1 MLLLRSAFHW
11 APPWLATP
19 VCNTPLLFGFDSTPA
34 RQAASALL
42 VALPQVMED
51 GEAVSLLHTID
62 ASCTVLLR
70 IVSNLLQMRTLQRDG
85 ALPLAQPRV
94 FNLPNCVQRCVRV
107 VQALDCVPSRL
118 MWTGEYTPDP
128 PLPERVLGD
137 EAALTAC
144 LHNMLITSMLWLPQG
159 QPLHL
164 HIGAYV
170 AEGEEPK
177 EAVLPALAGVQLS
190 VTAQKAVQ
198 DSSSVAGASPRTFTL
213 RVSMM
218 APGRPLTAA
227 EVDAAFAPFSMLPVD
242 KGGGTG
248 LALFVARGTAA
259 TLGGEL
265 TVPTPRA
272 EGTLLAL
279 RVPLHVAEGD
289 TMPDFSTTEAAAA
302 AAAAAAEDAPVAP
315 APSSLPPLPPL
326 PQAEEVALTS
336 RMFECLLVNSDD
348 VFALC
353 HFTPVDPGDDTSEM
367 HVVIDYVS
375 PSVTWRLQFAQED
388 VVGRNLVDVCHPE
401 DRAAFLSALHLA
413 RSTGGHVNY
422 VHRNLRA
429 DGGEIWCHTS
439 GHCMGDSLVVVCRD
453 MRTNA
458 SVELALRSFTL
469 ATSHDMREPCNT
481 ILMAASV
488 LERRPCVAAH
498 EEVADLVG
506 AIRSACG
513 LLLGI
518 VGAPASALAWLWH
531 CGLPPLTP
539 QRRPQGMS

>member
-1 MLLLRSAFHW
+1 
-11 APPWLATP
+11 
-19 VCNTPLLFGFDSTPA
+19 V
-34 RQAASALL
+34 L

-94 FNLPNCVQRCVRV
+94 FNLPDCVQRCVRV
-107 VQALDCVPSRL
+107 VQMLDCVPSRL
-118 MWTGEYTPDP
+118 TWTGQYTPDP

-144 LHNMLITSMLWLPQG
+144 MHNMLITSMLWLPHG

-164 HIGAYV
+164 HIGAY
-170 AEGEEPK
+170 AEGEEPE
-177 EAVLPALAGVQLS
+177 EAVLPAGVQLS

-198 DSSSVAGASPRTFTL
+198 DSSSVAGASPRMFTL
-213 RVSMM
+213 RVSVTT
-218 APGRPLTAA
+218 PGRPLTGA
-227 EVDAAFAPFSMLPVD
+227 EVDAAFAPFSMLPAD

-272 EGTLLAL
+272 EGTLLML
-279 RVPLHVAEGD
+279 RVPLHVVEDDA
-289 TMPDFSTTEAAAA
+289 MPDFSTTE

-315 APSSLPPLPPL
+315 APSSSLPLPP
-326 PQAEEVALTS
+326 PPPGAEEVAMTS
-336 RMFECLLVNSDD
+336 RMFECLLINSDD

-353 HFTPVDPGDDTSEM
+353 HFTPVDPGDDTSELY
-367 HVVIDYVS
+367 VFIDYVS

-388 VVGRNLVDVCHPE
+388 VVGRNLLDVCHPE

-413 RSTGGHVNY
+413 HSTGGHVNY

-439 GHCMGDSLVVVCRD
+439 AHCMADSLVVVCRD

-458 SVELALRSFTL
+458 SVELALRSFML

-518 VGAPASALAWLWH
+518 VGAAASALAWLWH

>member
-1 MLLLRSAFHW
+1 M
-11 APPWLATP
+11 
-19 VCNTPLLFGFDSTPA
+19 
-34 RQAASALL
+34 QAAAALL
-42 VALPQVMED
+42 VALPQVTED

-94 FNLPNCVQRCVRV
+94 FNLPDCVRRCVHM

-118 MWTGEYTPDP
+118 TWMDEYTPDP

-144 LHNMLITSMLWLPQG
+144 LHNMLITSMLWLPHG
-159 QPLHL
+159 PLHL

-170 AEGEEPK
+170 EGEEPE
-177 EAVLPALAGVQLS
+177 EAELAASAGAQLS
-190 VTAQKAVQ
+190 VTAQKVVQ
-198 DSSSVAGASPRTFTL
+198 DSSSAASASPRKFTL
-213 RVSMM
+213 RVSVTT
-218 APGRPLTAA
+218 PGRPLTAA

-259 TLGGEL
+259 ALGGEL
-265 TVPTPRA
+265 TVPTPRT

-279 RVPLHVAEGD
+279 RVPLHAAEGD
-289 TMPDFSTTEAAAA
+289 AMPDFSSAEAAAA
-302 AAAAAAEDAPVAP
+302 AAVAAAEEAPVPSAP
-315 APSSLPPLPPL
+315 LPPPPPPAPL
-326 PQAEEVALTS
+326 PQAEVTMTS

-353 HFTPVDPGDDTSEM
+353 HFTPVDPAGDDNSEL
-367 HVVIDYVS
+367 HVVVDYVS
-375 PSVTWRLQFAQED
+375 PSVTLRLQFAQED
-388 VVGRNLVDVCHPE
+388 VVGRNLLDVCHPE

-413 RSTGGHVNY
+413 HSTGGHVNY

-429 DGGEIWCHTS
+429 GGGEIWCHTS
-439 GHCMGDSLVVVCRD
+439 GLCKGDQLVVVCRD
-453 MRTNA
+453 MRTIA
-458 SVELALRSFTL
+458 SVQLALRTFTL

-498 EEVADLVG
+498 AEVAELVD

-518 VGAPASALAWLWH
+518 VGAPPSARWH
-531 CGLPPLTP
+531 VVTLRSAPPP
-539 QRRPQGMS
+539 

>member
-1 MLLLRSAFHW
+1 
-11 APPWLATP
+11 
-19 VCNTPLLFGFDSTPA
+19 
-34 RQAASALL
+34 
-42 VALPQVMED
+42 MED

-62 ASCTVLLR
+62 ASCTVLLH

-94 FNLPNCVQRCVRV
+94 FSLPDCVRRCVRV
-107 VQALDCVPSRL
+107 VQALDCVPLRL
-118 MWTGEYTPDP
+118 TWTDEFTPNP

-144 LHNMLITSMLWLPQG
+144 LHNMLITSMLWLPHG
-159 QPLHL
+159 APLQL

-170 AEGEEPK
+170 EGEEPE
-177 EAVLPALAGVQLS
+177 EADLAASAGVQLS
-190 VTAQKAVQ
+190 VAAQKAVQ
-198 DSSSVAGASPRTFTL
+198 DSSSAAGASPRKFTV
-213 RVSMM
+213 RVGVTT
-218 APGRPLTAA
+218 PGRPLTAA
-227 EVDAAFAPFSMLPVD
+227 EVDAACAPFSMLPAD

-259 TLGGEL
+259 ALGGEL

-279 RVPLHVAEGD
+279 RVPLHAAEGD
-289 TMPDFSTTEAAAA
+289 AMPDFSSAEAVAAAA
-302 AAAAAAEDAPVAP
+302 AAAMEEAPVARVPSPPPPP
-315 APSSLPPLPPL
+315 APLPH
-326 PQAEEVALTS
+326 AEELTMTS

-353 HFTPVDPGDDTSEM
+353 HFTSVDPDQDTSEL
-367 HVVIDYVS
+367 HVVVDYVS

-388 VVGRNLVDVCHPE
+388 VVGRNLLDVCHPE
-401 DRAAFLSALHLA
+401 DRGAFLSALHLA
-413 RSTGGHVNY
+413 RSTGGRVNNL
-422 VHRNLRA
+422 HRNLRA
-429 DGGEIWCHTS
+429 GGGEIWCHTS
-439 GHCMGDSLVVVCRD
+439 GLCKGDQLVVVCRD
-453 MRTNA
+453 MRTIA
-458 SVELALRSFTL
+458 SVELALRAFTL

-498 EEVADLVG
+498 EEVADLVD
-506 AIRSACG
+506 ATRSACG

-518 VGAPASALAWLWH
+518 VGAPPERTVRH
-531 CGLPPLTP
+531 CVLPL
-539 QRRPQGMS
+539 